1 MHRTQVIIDDKHY
14 AFLKEKAKQ
23 ERKSISQVLREIIES
38 YSRSRI
44 STSFCLFSGIAEDT
58 ECYGKD
64 HDKWLYGKKRKS
76 LYFLIRAPFML

>member
-23 ERKSISQVLREIIES
+23 EKKSISQVLREIIES
-38 YSRSRI
+38 YSRKSDVY
-44 STSFCLFSGIAEDT
+44 SLLSVSGIAEDA

-64 HDKWLYGKKRKS
+64 HDKWLYGKK
-76 LYFLIRAPFML
+76 

>member
-38 YSRSRI
+38 YSRKSDVY
-44 STSFCLFSGIAEDT
+44 SLLSVSGIAEDA

-64 HDKWLYGKKRKS
+64 HDKWLYGKK
-76 LYFLIRAPFML
+76 